1 MIIFLTVIV
10 KADCLHQ
17 VYRNLP
23 FQQLCVLLQ
32 QRTVNPGQILVTDL
46 FIEPFQNR
54 ILVYI
59 FHFHIG
65 NRQRQIGSYILQ
77 TFLHFFQISCKKKK
91 IPEIIRRPVNVLISD
106 ILVYR
111 LFNGASLY
119 QRLHLLLY
127 AAVSAFHQ
135 LPDDTVR

>member
-1 MIIFLTVIV
+1 MVIFLTVIV

-23 FQQLCVLLQ
+23 FQQLCLLLQ
-32 QRTVNPGQILVTDL
+32 QRIVNPGQILVTDL
-46 FIEPFQNR
+46 SIEPFQNR

-59 FHFHIG
+59 FHFQVG
-65 NRQRQIGSYILQ
+65 ERQRQVVGNILL
-77 TFLHFFQISCKKKK
+77 TFLHFFQIPCKKKK

-106 ILVYR
+106 ILMYR
-111 LFNGASLY
+111 LFNGASRY
-119 QRLHLLLY
+119 QHFQLLLY